1 MKQKAALL
9 LAMLMMVSIMA
20 GCQSGT
26 TGTESPNPGSTTP
39 VEENTANTSTG
50 GEENTDNPEYPTR
63 TIQYVIPFAV
73 GGGTD
78 VMGRSFLKWFN
89 THVSQEVVATNITG
103 ASGTIGAKEVMST
116 GTDGYKILHG
126 CTSWPIAYYC
136 GAADFTYE
144 DFELLCMYSTGPHAL
159 VVKSD
164 ARWDTIEEF
173 IEEAKANP
181 GTISVGSNIGSTNH
195 AAYMLLQQVLDTEF
209 VVKDVGGT
217 TPKYPEIMSGRVD
230 MIFDPISA
238 SLPYVKSGDMK
249 ILAIFANERDPN
261 FPDVPAMGELCGT
274 DMDLSYYNGI
284 WAAKGT
290 PEYIQ
295 EYLIEKARETVE
307 SQEFIDECANNYMTP
322 LFMDKEEYIEF
333 TQQQYALY
341 EKIFTES

>member
-1 MKQKAALL
+1 MKRIAALL
-9 LAMLMMVSIMA
+9 LAMLMMLAVVT

-26 TGTESPNPGSTTP
+26 TGEQTSNPDASAAVSG
-39 VEENTANTSTG
+39 G
-50 GEENTDNPEYPTR
+50 GEENPEYPTR

-78 VMGRSFLKWFN
+78 VMGRSFLKVFN
-89 THVSQEVVATNITG
+89 EFVDQEVVATNITG
-103 ASGTIGAKEVMST
+103 ASGTIGAKEVMDT
-116 GTDGYKILHG
+116 GADGYKLLHG

-144 DFELLCMYSTGPHAL
+144 DFEPVCMFSTGPHAL
-159 VVKSD
+159 VVKAD
-164 ARWDTIEEF
+164 ARWDTIEDF

-195 AAYMLLQQVLDTEF
+195 AAYMLLQKVLGTEF

-217 TPKYPEIMSGRVD
+217 TPKYPEILADRVD

-261 FPDVPAMGELCGT
+261 FPDIPAMGEVCGT

-284 WAAKGT
+284 WMAKGT

-295 EYLIEKARETVE
+295 EYIIEKTKETVE
-307 SQEFIDECANNYMTP
+307 SQAFIDECASNYMTP

-333 TQQQYALY
+333 TKEQYALY
-341 EKIFTES
+341 EKIFEES